1 MIREWRFSLFK
12 RLFRQRRPVII
23 DNLSAL
29 PYEKSGQSVIL
40 LFVIE
45 ILSIAEAK
53 DLIRLCKA
61 GRLFDV
67 QDWIASGKSL
77 CLPNE
82 SKTTPLEVALNSGF
96 HSLVELLV
104 QNQANQQLKNRAL
117 QRALLLK
124 RLDLI
129 ELLVLHGAEIKSVPF
144 IDVLYVW
151 DPSII
156 RYFLD
161 QGADFIT
168 DSPFEA
174 AFREK
179 IRTALSPWRE
189 RKGKYPYHAAHL
201 QEPADRALRHFCFKG
216 DLKWVSLLLW
226 AGANPRSSGPMF
238 DDDDEDDPDG
248 YTTALDAATY
258 SKDAQ
263 ILKRLKPDAKRD
275 NIDALLVNASRRG
288 NSSMVEHLL
297 GLGAK
302 PNDKS
307 NGGSS
312 ALDDC
317 LRGFRYEAPINFCQT
332 HYGSRSKASKYKV
345 AERVKTVELLLEQ
358 GALWRPDDNHQLKE
372 VRRGLFEFQPDVT
385 LELIKQLIKHEACTQ
400 DTLKNLLGTPAIKK
414 HLTPVSWN
422 FARLGFDVRTKELIE
437 EEKRR
442 EEAHRQWILRDL
454 MRRYDRQ
461 KIYDE
466 IWSEPMQH
474 VAKRYGM
481 SDVGFAKICKKLQ
494 IPRPGLG
501 YWAKKAAGKPVP
513 KQPALQEA
521 HTQDK

>member
-1 MIREWRFSLFK
+1 
-12 RLFRQRRPVII
+12 
-23 DNLSAL
+23 
-29 PYEKSGQSVIL
+29 
-40 LFVIE
+40 LFVTE

-53 DLIRLCKA
+53 GLLRLCKA
-61 GRLFDV
+61 GRLFEV

-77 CLPNE
+77 CVPDE
-82 SKTTPLEVALNSGF
+82 SKTTPVEVALNAGF
-96 HSLVELLV
+96 HSLVELLL
-104 QNQANQQLKNRAL
+104 QNEENQQLKNRAL
-117 QRALLLK
+117 QQALSLK

-129 ELLVLHGAEIKSVPF
+129 ELLVSYGAEISSVPF

-168 DSPFEA
+168 GFPFA
-174 AFREK
+174 VAFREK

-189 RKGKYPYHAAHL
+189 CKAKHPSLAPQL
-201 QEPADRALRHFCFKG
+201 QEQADRALRHFCFEG
-216 DLKWVSLLLW
+216 NLKWVSLLIW
-226 AGANPRSSGPMF
+226 AGADPRSAGPVF
-238 DDDDEDDPDG
+238 DDDEDDPDG
-248 YTTALDAATY
+248 FSTAFDAATY
-258 SKDAQ
+258 CDDVQ
-263 ILKRLKPDAKRD
+263 VLKRLKPDAKRD
-275 NIDALLVNASRRG
+275 DINALLRNAAGGGRAG
-288 NSSMVEHLL
+288 LVEYLL
-297 GLGAK
+297 ELGAK
-302 PNDKS
+302 SNDKANS
-307 NGGSS
+307 GSS

-317 LRGFRYEAPINFCQT
+317 LRGFRYEAPINFHQT
-332 HYGSRSKASKYKV
+332 GYGRRSKASKYKV
-345 AERVKTVELLLEQ
+345 AERLKTVQLLLEQ
-358 GALWRPDDNHQLKE
+358 GALWGPDDNHQLKE
-372 VRRGLFEFQPDVT
+372 VRRGLFECEPDVT
-385 LELIKQLIKHEACTQ
+385 FELIEQLIKHEACTQ

-414 HLTPVSWN
+414 HLTPMSWN

-442 EEAHRQWILRDL
+442 EEANRQWILRDL

-513 KQPALQEA
+513 NQPALPELLSN
-521 HTQDK
+521 DN